1 MGSTIGN
8 PDYSTTGYEL
18 GGGGMSSAGGG
29 LINPMGQQIPNFGDG
44 FGGGMG
50 GGAKM
55 KMGGQTA
62 YPSQNVLSS
71 YMTG

>member
-1 MGSTIGN
+1 MGN
-8 PDYSTTGYEL
+8 PNYYS
-18 GGGGMSSAGGG
+18 SPG
-29 LINPMGQQIPNFGDG
+29 LTNPIEQQIPNFGDG

-71 YMTG
+71 YMMG